1 MFAHNSLQINK
12 NAHVL
17 KCYQTCYSVLFALK
31 MFSFADYCPY
41 EMAHS
46 FLWNRTQEGKEIL
59 KQCSMVDPSWTG

>member
-1 MFAHNSLQINK
+1 MFAHNSLQCRSGK
-12 NAHVL
+12 M
-17 KCYQTCYSVLFALK
+17 YYSVLFAPK
-31 MFSFADYCPY
+31 MFCFADYCPY